1 MQTVFWMENL
11 KVRDHS
17 EDKGVRRKKILDL
30 RQIGWQGLDWRHLP
44 QHRDCWRALA
54 NMIMN
59 FLVP

>member
-30 RQIGWQGLDWRHLP
+30 RQIG
-44 QHRDCWRALA
+44 
-54 NMIMN
+54 
-59 FLVP
+59 